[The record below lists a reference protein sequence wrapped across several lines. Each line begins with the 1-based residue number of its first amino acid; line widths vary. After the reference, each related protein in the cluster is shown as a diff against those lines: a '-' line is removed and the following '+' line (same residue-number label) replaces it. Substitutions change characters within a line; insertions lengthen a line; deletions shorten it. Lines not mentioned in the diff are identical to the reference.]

1 MTLTRR
7 DLQQLGANRWAMP
20 LMAALDREGGIR
32 FAVAAAGLGAPR
44 NSLARTF
51 EHVVAAGWV
60 LRNPGHGH
68 PLRPEYLLTETGRPI
83 AAGCVRLMAARG
95 RLGLAPPDLTR
106 WTLPLIAS
114 LDGEHRR
121 FNDLLM
127 RMAPVSPRALSMT
140 LKQGLSATLVDRR
153 LEAAF
158 PPTPLYGLT
167 RNGLALAGA
176 LTA

>member
-1 MTLTRR
+1 MMLTPQ

-20 LMAALDREGGIR
+20 LMAALDRDGGIR
-32 FAVAAAGLGAPR
+32 FAVAATRLGAPR

-68 PLRPEYLLTETGRPI
+68 PLRPEYLLTETGRTV
-83 AAGCVRLMAARG
+83 AAGSARLMVARG
-95 RLGLAPPDLTR
+95 RLGLLPPDLTR

-114 LDGEHRR
+114 LGTERRR
-121 FNDLLM
+121 FNDLLT
-127 RMAPVSPRALSMT
+127 RMTPVSPRALSLT
-140 LKQGLSATLVDRR
+140 LKQGLSATLIDRQ

-158 PPTPLYGLT
+158 PPMPLYGLT
-167 RNGLALAGA
+167 RSGLALAGA